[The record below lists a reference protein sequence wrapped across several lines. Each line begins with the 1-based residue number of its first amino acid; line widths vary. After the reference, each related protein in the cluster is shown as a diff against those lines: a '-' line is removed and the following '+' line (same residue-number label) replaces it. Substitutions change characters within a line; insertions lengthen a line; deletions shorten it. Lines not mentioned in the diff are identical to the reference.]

1 MRFFVSFADQ
11 PAGGVGPTRRIH
23 FSLEFPLIS
32 CGFSGFF
39 FFKKK
44 NNGSTPFPNKNKLFN
59 PNQVQ
64 QTGRNFQYMW
74 SNFQFVSEKKTKIS
88 FRKKN
93 QKFRKIKKTKIKKKE
108 IFVISCTKER
118 HCNHNVSL

>member
-44 NNGSTPFPNKNKLFN
+44 TMVLLLS
-59 PNQVQ
+59 Q
-64 QTGRNFQYMW
+64 
-74 SNFQFVSEKKTKIS
+74 TKI
-88 FRKKN
+88 N
-93 QKFRKIKKTKIKKKE
+93 YLTQIKFSKQVE
-108 IFVISCTKER
+108 IFNICGRTF
-118 HCNHNVSL
+118 NL